1 MPSPASPLTVRMTPR
16 EAKRLAEMATKSG
29 MTRHRYMY
37 LVLLRAMDAGLVIK
51 ESVQYT
57 ETKKEAG

>member
-1 MPSPASPLTVRMTPR
+1 MNPR
-16 EAKRLAEMATKSG
+16 EAKRLADLATKSG

-37 LVLLRAMDAGLVIK
+37 LVLLQAMERGLIIK

-57 ETKKEAG
+57 ETVKDAG